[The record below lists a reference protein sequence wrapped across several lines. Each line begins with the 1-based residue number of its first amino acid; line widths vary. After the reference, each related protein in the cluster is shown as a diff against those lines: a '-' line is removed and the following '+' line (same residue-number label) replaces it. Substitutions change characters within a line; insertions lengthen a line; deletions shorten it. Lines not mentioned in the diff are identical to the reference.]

1 MIEQKD
7 SLQRLAETYFTYLV
21 SRNMRAIKSVLSL
34 DFVKRLRVNE
44 QLKLIRDLPITV
56 YGVDREVILFRD
68 YVILSGGGIKRI
80 EPFQFDVLYYPHH
93 NPLVA
98 EKTTLTIQSV
108 ILENRWVIESIITEN
123 DAKLLKRLSRK
134 KTVARYG

>member
-1 MIEQKD
+1 
-7 SLQRLAETYFTYLV
+7 
-21 SRNMRAIKSVLSL
+21 MRAIKSVLSL

-56 YGVDREVILFRD
+56 YGVDREVILLRD
-68 YVILSGGGIKRI
+68 YVILSGGGAKRI

-98 EKTTLTIQSV
+98 EKTTFTIQSV

-123 DAKLLKRLSRK
+123 DATLLKRLSRK